1 MALFAL
7 NDSTIRVE
15 KWLFNEIEDIDATLL
30 LIGGGMVFE
39 GGIHVEIEVI
49 ETERLVDKL
58 FEEKIIRE
66 GRIGSRI
73 DGDGLAFKWRK
84 EIRH

>member
-7 NDSTIRVE
+7 NDGTIWVE
-15 KWLFNEIEDIDATLL
+15 KWLFDEVEDINTALL

-49 ETERLVDKL
+49 ETERLVDEF
-58 FEEKIIRE
+58 FEEEIIRE
-66 GRIGSRI
+66 GGIGAGI
-73 DGDGLAFKWRK
+73 DGNRLSFKWGK